1 MNVLSKKAKVY
12 KIRPNKV
19 VNIDFNSLEQRALLT
34 KRLNAVNAWM
44 HRSLESNCLWGVAV
58 SRQIYTHLHEKYM
71 QPHENKQR
79 NKKL

>member
-1 MNVLSKKAKVY
+1 LNVLSKKAKVY
-12 KIRPNKV
+12 KIRSKPV

-58 SRQIYTHLHEKYM
+58 SRQFYVHLHEKYM
-71 QPHENKQR
+71 QPSHEVSTID
-79 NKKL
+79 